1 MIDLVK
7 EIYKGNSAIEKAVS
21 TYLMDKVEM
30 YESSDCKKKLKAR
43 YNKLTASTNMNY
55 GSNSRNNTTNQFVNK
70 LAFPVVMEMYR
81 MWRAMIK
88 RNFRGEPLITLQPV
102 DETPIENAI
111 KAQNALT
118 LNLKATGFRESRS
131 GWDLVADDLARIGC
145 AVTCSQFEHRQKN
158 ILRTVNT
165 EFGIQ
170 QINQPENR
178 KNVWNYR
185 VHMLNYGQDPLIA
198 DPEFSSFKFVIEDI
212 PLSKIITQYQ
222 KNPELYV
229 KKNIE
234 SIIKD
239 SKAEMYKDNYFY
251 RDDKSLNDY
260 TKSGVNRRKFF
271 AQICINGNQDDDTK
285 YYVEMI
291 GDRIVRIQK
300 NWLDYD
306 EDFFTVFTMRN
317 RSDYWWGNAPCE
329 DVIPHENWMH
339 MVMNLSAD
347 NVLKSMEKYIFY
359 FKDALDPS
367 DINARHS
374 SGGWIPVS
382 RKDAMQLQNVIYDM
396 APRPTDLTNLDYI
409 TREVKESAQKQSPK
423 PDFLRSGNKGGLANN
438 TATAA
443 GMLGEVSDL
452 MESDCMEVVATG
464 LSRLGKLNI
473 IQLQQHLGS
482 QFLQRPNPKLPPE
495 LVYKRDILGDFW
507 YSVMSSL
514 HKNTIQEAIRLQNA
528 ATQMINFKN
537 TGNPEFQNLNI
548 GAVVRKWVSQL
559 DIGDVDEIMPE
570 QAQGQMMPQM
580 GMRPQ
585 AQGQI
590 MESVQP
596 MQLQEGVSA

>member
-1 MIDLVK
+1 L
-7 EIYKGNSAIEKAVS
+7 
-21 TYLMDKVEM
+21 
-30 YESSDCKKKLKAR
+30 
-43 YNKLTASTNMNY
+43 
-55 GSNSRNNTTNQFVNK
+55 
-70 LAFPVVMEMYR
+70 
-81 MWRAMIK
+81 
-88 RNFRGEPLITLQPV
+88 
-102 DETPIENAI
+102 
-111 KAQNALT
+111 
-118 LNLKATGFRESRS
+118 
-131 GWDLVADDLARIGC
+131 DLVADDLASIGC

-359 FKDALDPS
+359 FKDALDHS

-423 PDFLRSGNKGGLANN
+423 PDFLR
-438 TATAA
+438 
-443 GMLGEVSDL
+443 
-452 MESDCMEVVATG
+452 
-464 LSRLGKLNI
+464 
-473 IQLQQHLGS
+473 
-482 QFLQRPNPKLPPE
+482 
-495 LVYKRDILGDFW
+495 
-507 YSVMSSL
+507 
-514 HKNTIQEAIRLQNA
+514 
-528 ATQMINFKN
+528 
-537 TGNPEFQNLNI
+537 
-548 GAVVRKWVSQL
+548 
-559 DIGDVDEIMPE
+559 
-570 QAQGQMMPQM
+570 
-580 GMRPQ
+580 
-585 AQGQI
+585 
-590 MESVQP
+590 
-596 MQLQEGVSA
+596 

>member
-30 YESSDCKKKLKAR
+30 HESSDCKKKLKAR

-443 GMLGEVSDL
+443 GMLGEMSDL

-580 GMRPQ
+580 GMQPQ